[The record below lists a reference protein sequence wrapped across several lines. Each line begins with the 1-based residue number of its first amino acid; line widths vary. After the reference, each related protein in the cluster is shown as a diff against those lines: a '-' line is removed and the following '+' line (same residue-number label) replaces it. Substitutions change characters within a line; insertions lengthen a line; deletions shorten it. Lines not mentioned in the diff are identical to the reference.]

1 MSRHLLINMIQSGAP
16 GSSFGVFIVIA
27 LLVIA
32 AVAIFAWY
40 RRRRAERERAEAEQP
55 LPPLIFS
62 LHSTGATHPAPA
74 PEPFTDADTTAPT
87 DEAPPVLE
95 AAPDGNGGPPG
106 IEFAP
111 VALPPTGPVGALNG
125 AEAEEAEPSAGI
137 PARDA
142 SAPLADVSPVTAEP
156 TSVRP
161 TPDAAAPPGDASPVT
176 AGHVRYHMPPEGTL
190 QLLPGRLEVVEG
202 RSDRGEIRFVRL
214 SGDEPVVTFGRA
226 AGEPLAHIQLD
237 AATVSRLHARMNFR
251 DGSWHIANL
260 SHTNPVAVNGAPLGD
275 NGDSAELKD
284 GDVLEMGEVVFRYRM
299 P

>member
-16 GSSFGVFIVIA
+16 GSSSGVFFAIA

-40 RRRRAERERAEAEQP
+40 RRRRAEREHAEAEQP

-74 PEPFTDADTTAPT
+74 PERFTDAATTAPA
-87 DEAPPVLE
+87 DEAPPLLE
-95 AAPDGNGGPPG
+95 AARDGNGGAPG

-125 AEAEEAEPSAGI
+125 SVPEEAEPPAGFPAQDASVSLAESSSVSAG
-137 PARDA
+137 PTGGSSTPDA
-142 SAPLADVSPVTAEP
+142 AAPLADVSA
-156 TSVRP
+156 
-161 TPDAAAPPGDASPVT
+161 VT
-176 AGHVRYHMPPEGTL
+176 AGRVRYHMPPEGTL

-202 RSDRGEIRFVRL
+202 RTDRGEIRFVRL

-226 AGEPLAHIQLD
+226 AGEPLAHIQLE

>member
-1 MSRHLLINMIQSGAP
+1 MIQSGAP
-16 GSSFGVFIVIA
+16 GSSSGVFIAIA

-40 RRRRAERERAEAEQP
+40 RRRRAERERAEAEQS

-74 PEPFTDADTTAPT
+74 PEPLTDAATTALA

-125 AEAEEAEPSAGI
+125 SEPEKAELPAGI
-137 PARDA
+137 PAQDA
-142 SAPLADVSPVTAEP
+142 FAALAETPSVTADP
-156 TSVRP
+156 TGGSS
-161 TPDAAAPPGDASPVT
+161 TPDATAPLVDASPVT
-176 AGHVRYHMPPEGTL
+176 AGRVRYHMPPEGTL

-226 AGEPLAHIQLD
+226 AGEPLAHIQLE

-260 SHTNPVAVNGAPLGD
+260 SHTNPVAVNGAPLGG